1 MLIILNK
8 LSILY
13 IFLLVGFLFGKWKK
27 EQNSHTQIL
36 SFLLVNLFL
45 PTKVFNTF
53 AKNFTKSYILEH
65 GKTIVVSLSLLL
77 LLVGFSLVC
86 AKALTKD
93 KYEQKVYRYSL
104 TLSNYAYMG
113 YALCE
118 SIFGEMGLTNLILFC
133 IPFAIYTY
141 TFGYAML
148 TEQGRSIKKL
158 LNPLNAAIVLGIIFG
173 LAEIKMPEFLVS
185 AISSSSACVAPISM
199 LLTGLTL
206 SSFSLRGLF
215 CDFRAYILT
224 AVRLLIIPALVFLA
238 CNIFGFDAAIK
249 GSAIMMSCMPCGLNT
264 IVFPKLIGR
273 DCGLG
278 ARLAMISHLFSIATV
293 PFWLSLIE

>member
-13 IFLLVGFLFGKWKK
+13 IFLLVGFVFGKWKS
-27 EQNSHTQIL
+27 EQNNHTGIL

-45 PTKVFNTF
+45 PAKVFNTF
-53 AKNFTKSYILEH
+53 ANNFTKSYILEH
-65 GKTIVVSLSLLL
+65 GKTIAVSLSLLL
-77 LLVGFSLVC
+77 LLVGFSLLV
-86 AKALTKD
+86 AKLLTRD

-158 LNPLNAAIVLGIIFG
+158 VNPLNMAIVLGIIAG
-173 LAEIKMPEFLVS
+173 LCGIKMPDILSSV
-185 AISSSSACVAPISM
+185 ISSSSACVAPISM
-199 LLTGLTL
+199 LLTGITL
-206 SSFSLRGLF
+206 SAFSMRELF
-215 CDFRAYILT
+215 GNIRAYILT
-224 AVRLLIIPALVFLA
+224 AVRLVVIPATVF
-238 CNIFGFDAAIK
+238 IFCKALSLGAVTMPAV
-249 GSAIMMSCMPCGLNT
+249 MMSCMPCGLNT
-264 IVFPKLIGR
+264 IVFPKLIGK
-273 DCGLG
+273 DCRLG
-278 ARLAMISHLFSIATV
+278 ARLAMISHLFSIATI
-293 PFWLSLIE
+293 PLWLSLIQ